1 MKIPLVDLKT
11 QYLTIKNDIDNAIN
25 DVINETSFIKG
36 KYLTKFEKE
45 FAKANNSKFCIGVGN
60 GTDALYIALKALNLG
75 QGDEIITTALSWIST
90 PEAILQCGAKPVF
103 IDINPHTFNIDEKKI
118 ESQISSKTKAIL
130 PVHLYGQPSEM
141 LKIKEISQK
150 YSLYLIEDC
159 AQAHF
164 SKYND
169 QIVGTFGEI
178 GTFSF
183 YPGKNLGAFGD
194 GGALITNDI
203 SLAEKIRRIA
213 NHGSLKKHDHM
224 IAGINSRLD
233 SMQAAILSVKLNHID
248 DWNNKRLEIAKF
260 YSLFLKDVGDIEI
273 PQISSLAKHIFHI
286 YAIKTIHRN
295 ELKTFLQQKGISTG
309 IHYPKALPF
318 LPPFSHLKNSIEIF
332 ENAYTATNKILSLPI
347 YPELKQNELEH
358 IINSIKSFF
367 N

>member
-1 MKIPLVDLKT
+1 MNIPLVDLKT
-11 QYLTIKNDIDNAIN
+11 QYLSIKHDIDNAIN

-36 KYLTKFEKE
+36 KYLTKFENE

-60 GTDALYIALKALNLG
+60 GTDALYIALKALGLG
-75 QGDEIITTALSWIST
+75 KGDEVITTALSWIST
-90 PEAILQCGAKPVF
+90 PEAILLCGAKPVF
-103 IDINPHTFNIDEKKI
+103 IDINPNTFNLDEKKI

-130 PVHLYGQPSEM
+130 PVHLYGQPSEI

-150 YSLYLIEDC
+150 HSLYLIEDC

-169 QIVGTFGEI
+169 QKVGTFGEI

-194 GGALITNDI
+194 GGALITNDT
-203 SLAEKIRRIA
+203 SLAERIRRIA
-213 NHGSLKKHDHM
+213 NHGSLNKHDHM

-233 SMQAAILSVKLNHID
+233 GIQAAILSVKLNHID
-248 DWNNKRLEIAKF
+248 NWNKKRLEIAKL
-260 YSLFLKDVGDIEI
+260 YSLSLKDIGDIEV
-273 PQISSLAKHIFHI
+273 PLISSSTKHIFHI
-286 YAIKTIHRN
+286 YVIKTDHRE
-295 ELKTFLQQKGISTG
+295 ELKKFLQEKGISTG

-332 ENAYTATNKILSLPI
+332 KNSYITTNKILSLPI
-347 YPELKQNELEH
+347 YPELKQNQIEY